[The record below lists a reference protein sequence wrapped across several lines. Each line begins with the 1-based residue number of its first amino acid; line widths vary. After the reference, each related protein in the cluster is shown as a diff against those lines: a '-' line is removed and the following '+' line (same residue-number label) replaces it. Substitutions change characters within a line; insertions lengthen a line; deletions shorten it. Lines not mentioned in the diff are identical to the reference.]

1 MSVNLDENI
10 DINNS
15 DKENRE
21 ILNNIVGDEISIIE
35 FDQS

>member
-35 FDQS
+35 FD

>member
-1 MSVNLDENI
+1 MSVNIDENI
-10 DINNS
+10 DMNNT

-35 FDQS
+35 FD

>member
-1 MSVNLDENI
+1 MSVNIDENI
-10 DINNS
+10 DMSNT

-35 FDQS
+35 FD